1 VYHTPPAKP
10 LISTASFASCFTPV
24 LDTKAGIDHL
34 VVMMRDQKYHH
45 PMPNEDNVQHSAG
58 LALYLEQDWGR
69 KSVSGC
75 WDGKWKTMFW
85 LDQVEGVAGV
95 WFTNV
100 EAISGL
106 VGLTGG

>member
-1 VYHTPPAKP
+1 
-10 LISTASFASCFTPV
+10 
-24 LDTKAGIDHL
+24 
-34 VVMMRDQKYHH
+34 MMRDQKYHH

-100 EAISGL
+100 EAISESVGFRGWAEADGTILQATTMQSARRSMRGCL
-106 VGLTGG
+106 VVFPRLLN

>member
-1 VYHTPPAKP
+1 
-10 LISTASFASCFTPV
+10 
-24 LDTKAGIDHL
+24 
-34 VVMMRDQKYHH
+34 MRDQEYHH
-45 PMPNEDNVQHSAG
+45 PTPNEDNVQHSAG

-100 EAISGL
+100 EAISES
-106 VGLTGG
+106 VGGVCGRGRADETNLQATTMSSARRSMRGCRVEFPRSLS